1 MSTSSEVLK
10 IAATLVCIGAVV
22 LVIYLIVLITRV
34 MKLLEEMRDR
44 LNNKVNPLLDQAKET
59 ATNLNH
65 ISLKAVQTLDSVS
78 ALAQRIEEALGK
90 FSPVSKGQH
99 IAISAARVIA
109 TRLAGL
115 SKAAETLRMKDEEGR
130 GKNEDRGTRS

>member
-1 MSTSSEVLK
+1 MSTSSEVLR
-10 IAATLVCIGAVV
+10 IAATLVCLVAVV

-65 ISLKAVQTLDSVS
+65 ISSKAAQTLDSVS

-99 IAISAARVIA
+99 IAINAARVIA

-115 SKAAETLRMKDEEGR
+115 SKAAETLRQKDEGGRMKDEEGS
-130 GKNEDRGTRS
+130 G